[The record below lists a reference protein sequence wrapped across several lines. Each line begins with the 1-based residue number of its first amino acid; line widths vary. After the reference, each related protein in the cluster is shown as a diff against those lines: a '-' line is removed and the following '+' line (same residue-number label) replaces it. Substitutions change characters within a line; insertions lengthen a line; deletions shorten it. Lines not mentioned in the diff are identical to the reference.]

1 MKYRKLSRPF
11 RLCSVGAWDADAGSL
26 WNKRIKG
33 QTCATNSSPVVSPV
47 ILTRRRVHHRPGLR
61 GRRATVRAC
70 IDSAGSWKH
79 FCVYAANWN
88 RLFEGCEQSWR
99 MSTFDRPDVPPAR
112 FDFSQIAWIIIS
124 GVRRSP
130 SLPVRSRLFLV
141 RWLFRLG
148 SDNCLKCHW
157 CECCETF
164 FGRSSGVSNGLLLF
178 TGEIKIKNVNW
189 FFKQIKFI
197 KNSTRPFDVGPL
209 R

>member
-1 MKYRKLSRPF
+1 MFRRSVRRRRGQPLKRTHKRTNVCNKQLTGGLSRDSHTPTRPPPPRATRTASYRARLYRLGGQLKAFLCLRCQLKSTF
-11 RLCSVGAWDADAGSL
+11 R
-26 WNKRIKG
+26 
-33 QTCATNSSPVVSPV
+33 
-47 ILTRRRVHHRPGLR
+47 GLR
-61 GRRATVRAC
+61 AEFAR
-70 IDSAGSWKH
+70 I
-79 FCVYAANWN
+79 
-88 RLFEGCEQSWR
+88 
-99 MSTFDRPDVPPAR
+99 STFDRPDVPPAR

-178 TGEIKIKNVNW
+178 TGRN
-189 FFKQIKFI
+189 
-197 KNSTRPFDVGPL
+197 
-209 R
+209 